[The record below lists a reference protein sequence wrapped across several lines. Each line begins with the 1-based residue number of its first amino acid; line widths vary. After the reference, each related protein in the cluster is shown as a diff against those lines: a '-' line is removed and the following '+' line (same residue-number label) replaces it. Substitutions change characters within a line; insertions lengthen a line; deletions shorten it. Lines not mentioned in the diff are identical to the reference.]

1 MFGRFGPMELVLI
14 LIIALIIFGPKK
26 LPEIGKAIGSAIR
39 NFKSQSNKVTE
50 ELDVS
55 DNLAASSNG
64 QSGDAQ
70 PAKEQSANAN
80 AKATEEKA

>member
-14 LIIALIIFGPKK
+14 LVIALIIFGPKK

-50 ELDVS
+50 ELNVS
-55 DNLAASSNG
+55 DSLSTSSEEQATSTSAAGGNAAG
-64 QSGDAQ
+64 QGAE
-70 PAKEQSANAN
+70 K
-80 AKATEEKA
+80 KA

>member
-1 MFGRFGPMELVLI
+1 MELVLI

-64 QSGDAQ
+64 QSGNAQ
-70 PAKEQSANAN
+70 PANGQSANAN
-80 AKATEEKA
+80 AKTTEEKKA